1 MTGRNQTERAGA
13 LAQTRATSLATTLAM
28 VLGIG
33 VGSAAAEP
41 WRAAG
46 ENRIAVRAVDGPTP
60 EAELFV
66 ACVGSILTAGVF
78 MPGEQFVGRVA
89 IRHGFDSGPVERDTW
104 QAGSDPQVIQLVG
117 RAAVAPF
124 LARLEAASE
133 FRIAS
138 RAADQAEARFEVA
151 GAAKAAAPV
160 LKACQGSP

>member
-1 MTGRNQTERAGA
+1 MTVRNGIAARA
-13 LAQTRATSLATTLAM
+13 SVLATTLAGTLAATLA
-28 VLGIG
+28 LGAPN
-33 VGSAAAEP
+33 AAAEP

-46 ENRIAVRAVDGPTP
+46 ENRIAVRAVEGPTP

-66 ACVGSILTAGVF
+66 ACVGSILTAGVL

-89 IRHGFDSGPVERDTW
+89 VRYRFDTGPAASDTW

-124 LARLEAASE
+124 LARLSGSSE
-133 FRIAS
+133 FTIAS
-138 RAADQAEARFEVA
+138 RASDQAEARFEVA

-160 LKACQGSP
+160 LEVCKGSP